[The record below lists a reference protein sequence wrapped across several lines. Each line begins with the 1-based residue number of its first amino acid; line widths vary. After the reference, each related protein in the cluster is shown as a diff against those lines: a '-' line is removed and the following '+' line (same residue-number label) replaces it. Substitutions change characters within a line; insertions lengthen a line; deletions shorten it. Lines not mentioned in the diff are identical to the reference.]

1 MKRLLGWYVWLKT
14 SEKGAAAIEYALV
27 IALVVLA
34 VIVALAALGT
44 AISAKI
50 DDISAAVNAVNV

>member
-14 SEKGAAAIEYALV
+14 SEKGAAAVEYALV
-27 IALVVLA
+27 IAVVVLA
-34 VIVALAALGT
+34 VLVALGLLAD

-50 DDISAAVNAVNV
+50 DDIIVDVQAAG